1 VVPPDFYRLR
11 FEPPAGTLWKGVQ
24 FDTIDVRSNVTLNI
38 ILEEG
43 FLLSGI
49 VSDTS
54 NQGVDSISIDLRDQV
69 TGDKIFV
76 ANNKTDS
83 TGSYAVAVPGGLF
96 QLRFEPPRGSR
107 YVGEAIDSFAIS
119 GDIVHN
125 QVLHNGFILTTIVT
139 DSLDN
144 PIPGADIDLI
154 LQSTG
159 EKIFTPYDN
168 TDSLGMASFA
178 VLPDTYAVRAQPP
191 PGTLFDTAFLDSVV
205 ISSDTSLSFQLGE
218 VDRVNLQGMV
228 KDMADNGL
236 PGIAVNLIDQFTGN
250 TLLSA
255 DNQTDS
261 LGIYDIDVPLGT
273 FDAVFVPPRGEKV
286 VGLKLRDVTF
296 AADTVWD
303 DVVLDSGYVFTAA
316 VYKDVDGL
324 AVENTRFRFSLPGSG
339 EEIFA
344 PNNITDIYGTCQ
356 VALLP
361 DSYSVEIIPPDGTG
375 FIPPDQIDLGMSA
388 DTSLLII
395 LRTQAG
401 PLPRLFFLR
410 QNFPNPFNASTI
422 ISYVLF
428 EQSRVNI
435 AIYNSLGQKVI
446 SYDLGN
452 VNTGEHSVV
461 WDGTDRHGNRVSS
474 GVYFYRLET
483 SFGDKKKKMLLIK

>member
-1 VVPPDFYRLR
+1 
-11 FEPPAGTLWKGVQ
+11 
-24 FDTIDVRSNVTLNI
+24 
-38 ILEEG
+38 
-43 FLLSGI
+43 
-49 VSDTS
+49 
-54 NQGVDSISIDLRDQV
+54 
-69 TGDKIFV
+69 
-76 ANNKTDS
+76 
-83 TGSYAVAVPGGLF
+83 
-96 QLRFEPPRGSR
+96 
-107 YVGEAIDSFAIS
+107 
-119 GDIVHN
+119 
-125 QVLHNGFILTTIVT
+125 
-139 DSLDN
+139 
-144 PIPGADIDLI
+144 
-154 LQSTG
+154 
-159 EKIFTPYDN
+159 
-168 TDSLGMASFA
+168 

-191 PGTLFDTAFLDSVV
+191 PGTLFDTAFMDSVV

-228 KDMADNGL
+228 KDIADNGL

-250 TLLSA
+250 MLLSA

-261 LGIYDIDVPLGT
+261 LGFYDIDVPLGT
-273 FDAVFVPPRGEKV
+273 FDAVFMPPRGEKV
-286 VGLKLRDVTF
+286 VGLKIYDVTF
-296 AADTVWD
+296 EADTVWD
-303 DVVLDSGYVFTAA
+303 DIVLDSGYVFTAA

-324 AVENTRFRFSLPGSG
+324 AVENTRFRFSLPDSG
-339 EEIFA
+339 EEVFA

-361 DSYSVEIIPPDGTG
+361 DSYSVEIIPPNGTG
-375 FIPPDQIDLGMSA
+375 FIPPVQIDLGMLA
-388 DTSLLII
+388 DTSLVII

-446 SYDLGN
+446 SYDRGN

-461 WDGTDRHGNRVSS
+461 WDGTDRYGNRVSS

-483 SFGDKKKKMLLIK
+483 FFGDKKKKMLLIK